1 VYYDP
6 AVPTT
11 GVVAGLVVAVTIHP
25 NGQYIRL
32 AEVDIGLG
40 DKVQIVFGGP
50 DLVVASDFVPVALP
64 GARLPGRK
72 KMRRATFRGER
83 SHGMF
88 CSAAELGWLEDGP
101 DEVALLQHE
110 DLVPGLPLDNV
121 DWRDYLIEPH
131 GWRLDLRLA
140 WMRRST
146 VSTEGAPADHAEAP
160 TALADDAVLV
170 VPVHLGVPRRECQV
184 H

>member
-11 GVVAGLVVAVTIHP
+11 GVVAGRVVEVTLHP
-25 NGQYIRL
+25 NGQYIRR
-32 AEVDIGLG
+32 AQVDIGLG
-40 DKVQIVFGGP
+40 GKVQIVFGGP
-50 DLVVASDFVPVALP
+50 DLVIPSDFVPVALP

-83 SHGMF
+83 SHGML

-110 DLVPGLPLDNV
+110 DLVPGFSLDNV
-121 DWRDYLIEPH
+121 DWRDYLIAPH
-131 GWRLDLRLA
+131 GWRLDRRLA
-140 WMRRST
+140 WLRR
-146 VSTEGAPADHAEAP
+146 
-160 TALADDAVLV
+160 
-170 VPVHLGVPRRECQV
+170 
-184 H
+184 